1 MENFEN
7 DENKKERQLDNLV
20 NIVENH
26 TRTERHLEQYSHIG
40 DPENKENARKKQDVR
55 EGEMDNLKNHII
67 QEKETVE
74 EQLENLKDN
83 YVSSQ
88 GYIIKNKENM
98 NEEMLEK
105 LEKRQEHRK
114 EQIENLQDNIE

>member
-20 NIVENH
+20 NLAENH

-40 DPENKENARKKQDVR
+40 DPDNKEHARQKQDIR
-55 EGEMDNLKNHII
+55 EEEMDNLKDHII
-67 QEKETVE
+67 NENETPE

-83 YVSSQ
+83 YVSTNA
-88 GYIIKNKENM
+88 YMLKNKDSM
-98 NEEMLEK
+98 DEEMLNN

-114 EQIENLQDNIE
+114 EQIENLEDNE

>member
-7 DENKKERQLDNLV
+7 DEIKKERQLDNLV
-20 NIVENH
+20 NLVENH
-26 TRTERHLEQYSHIG
+26 TRSERHLEQYSHIG
-40 DPENKENARKKQDVR
+40 DPYNKEHARKVQDIR
-55 EGEMDNLKNHII
+55 ENEIDNLKSHII
-67 QEKETVE
+67 SEKETPK

-88 GYIIKNKENM
+88 AYIKKNKNNM
-98 NEEMLEK
+98 NKEQLEN

-114 EQIENLQDNIE
+114 EQIENLEDYS

>member
-7 DENKKERQLDNLV
+7 DEIKKERQLDNLV
-20 NIVENH
+20 NLVENH
-26 TRTERHLEQYSHIG
+26 TRSERHLEQYSHIG
-40 DPENKENARKKQDVR
+40 DPDNKEHARKVQNIR
-55 EGEMDNLKNHII
+55 ENEIDNLKSHII
-67 QEKETVE
+67 SEKETPK

-88 GYIIKNKENM
+88 AYINKNKDNM
-98 NEEMLEK
+98 NKEQLEN

-114 EQIENLQDNIE
+114 EQIENLEDYS

>member
-7 DENKKERQLDNLV
+7 DEIKKERQLDNLV
-20 NIVENH
+20 NLVENH
-26 TRTERHLEQYSHIG
+26 TRSERHLEQYSHIG
-40 DPENKENARKKQDVR
+40 NLDNKQHARKVQDIR
-55 EGEMDNLKNHII
+55 ENEIDNLKSHII
-67 QEKETVE
+67 SEKETPK

-88 GYIIKNKENM
+88 AYMNKNKNNM
-98 NEEMLEK
+98 NKEQLEN

-114 EQIENLQDNIE
+114 KQIENLEDYM

>member
-7 DENKKERQLDNLV
+7 DEVKKERQLDNLV

-40 DPENKENARKKQDVR
+40 DRENKEHARQIQDIR
-55 EGEMDNLKNHII
+55 ENEIDNLKSHII
-67 QEKETVE
+67 SEKETPK

-88 GYIIKNKENM
+88 AYINKNKDKMNKEQLEN
-98 NEEMLEK
+98 

-114 EQIENLQDNIE
+114 EQIENLEE

>member
-1 MENFEN
+1 MEDFEKN
-7 DENKKERQLDNLV
+7 KDKKERQLDNLV
-20 NIVENH
+20 NVVENH

-40 DPENKENARKKQDVR
+40 DPDNKEHARKIQDIR
-55 EGEMDNLKNHII
+55 EGEIGNLKSHII
-67 QEKETVE
+67 KEKETPE

-88 GYIIKNKENM
+88 GYINKNKDNM
-98 NEEMLEK
+98 NEQMLEN

-114 EQIENLQDNIE
+114 EQIENLEDYS